1 MSIDNPRILMF
12 APFCYPPASA
22 ESIVTAKLLLAFL
35 DAGWEIDVIAQA
47 DSGQFYPYDT
57 KGIWK
62 PIAEITKN
70 IDVSKGFRMFE
81 KLPNSKLKRA
91 LSRTQ
96 SLIWVAKAVYTARR
110 LSAKKKYDFMLSR
123 VSPQYGHLP
132 ALLIAKELNIPW
144 IANWS
149 DPMPPQKSPYPY
161 GNGPNAKISK
171 FLQKYFELVVRKA
184 SWHTFPSE
192 RLRNYICSYLP
203 ECREKSSVIPHPAL
217 AKLRSTTK
225 PNRKEFH
232 LCHIGGLGLRKP
244 DIFLE
249 GVKRFFYKIIPE
261 GNFFVKFVSLKF
273 DNLKELSRNLG
284 IEHII
289 IMESAKTYE
298 EAQKIAENSTILVVI
313 EATCEEGIYFPSK
326 FVDFVQTGR
335 PILAVS
341 PANGTL
347 SDILSA
353 YGGGISVN
361 NRSPDAIARAIEV
374 FYSNWQQ
381 GTLEEKYT
389 SYKLYDI
396 FCEKQV
402 MKKYI
407 QLFRQIMV

>member
-1 MSIDNPRILMF
+1 MF

-47 DSGQFYPYDT
+47 DSGQFYPYDIT
-57 KGIWK
+57 GIWK

-91 LSRTQ
+91 LSKTQ
-96 SLIWVAKAVYTARR
+96 SLIWVAKAVYAARR

-132 ALLIAKELNIPW
+132 ALLISKELNIPW

-161 GNGPNAKISK
+161 GNGPNARLSI
-171 FLQKYFELVVRKA
+171 FLQKYFDSVARKA

-192 RLRNYICSYLP
+192 RLHNYICSYLP

-217 AKLRSTTK
+217 TRLRSTTI
-225 PNRKEFH
+225 PNRKEFL

-249 GVKRFFYKIIPE
+249 GVSKFLNNSKISFPFFI
-261 GNFFVKFVSLKF
+261 KFVSREF
-273 DNLKELSRNLG
+273 DNVKELAKKFGL
-284 IEHII
+284 EDVII
-289 IMESAKTYE
+289 LEKAKTYE
-298 EAQKIAENSTILVVI
+298 ETQKIAENSTALIVI
-313 EATCEEGIYFPSK
+313 EADLKEGIFFPSK
-326 FVDFVQTGR
+326 FVDLVQTGR

-341 PANGTL
+341 PVVGTL
-347 SDILSA
+347 SDIISE
-353 YGGGISVN
+353 YGGGMAINVK
-361 NRSPDAIARAIEV
+361 SPDAVAKAIEE
-374 FYSNWQQ
+374 FYTEWKKGKLDEQYSSDRLFHLF
-381 GTLEEKYT
+381 GEKLILNEY
-389 SYKLYDI
+389 SKIFKKLKSI
-396 FCEKQV
+396 
-402 MKKYI
+402 
-407 QLFRQIMV
+407 